1 MCKNKTSPAIH
12 ALGHQRFTRHL
23 NCAILAL
30 AMAIPMQAVGAARE
44 ASPILAI
51 GVLAHDLG
59 PLSDYHERGVDL
71 NVEVLFTPL
80 NLPGSPRPHIGAT
93 LNFSGDTSAA
103 YAGLTFPFHE
113 SRRWF
118 MNGFI
123 GGAIHDGP
131 LHKDPVRCQLY
142 SDCGF
147 GVRYLPHFGL
157 NYGYYLTNG
166 HAISL
171 YWDHMSHKWVIEGEN
186 EGIDHLGLRYQR
198 PF

>member
-1 MCKNKTSPAIH
+1 MCKNKTSPALH
-12 ALGHQRFTRHL
+12 ALAPQRIAPCL

-30 AMAIPMQAVGAARE
+30 ALATPMQAVGAARE

-59 PLSDYHERGVDL
+59 PLSDHHERGVDL

-80 NLPGSPRPHIGAT
+80 NFPGSPRPHIGAT
-93 LNFSGDTSAA
+93 LNFAGDTSAA

-123 GGAIHDGP
+123 GGAVHDGP
-131 LHKDPVRCQLY
+131 LHKDPVRCQFY

-157 NYGYYLTNG
+157 NYGYYLTSG

>member
-1 MCKNKTSPAIH
+1 MHKGQIFTSTQH
-12 ALGHQRFTRHL
+12 LGHKRITHRL
-23 NCAILAL
+23 RYGILAVIMGVSIQ
-30 AMAIPMQAVGAARE
+30 AMGAARE
-44 ASPILAI
+44 ASPILAV
-51 GVLAHDLG
+51 GVLAHDIG
-59 PLSDYHERGVDL
+59 PLSDYDERGVDL

-80 NLPGSPRPHIGAT
+80 NLPGSPRPHLGAT

-123 GGAIHDGP
+123 GGAVHNGP
-131 LHKDPVRCQLY
+131 LHKDPVRCRPY

-147 GVRYLPHFGL
+147 GARYLPHFGL
-157 NYGYYLTNG
+157 NYGYYLTTG

-171 YWDHMSHKWVIEGEN
+171 YWDHMSHKWVIEEEN
-186 EGIDHLGLRYQR
+186 EGVDHLGLRYQR